1 MKKNYFLL
9 VVALFVTTISFS
21 QITELYFSKYAEGS
35 SNNKFIEIYNG
46 TNAAI
51 SLDDY
56 AFPAV
61 SNDPTTVGEYEF
73 WNTFTPGATIAP
85 GDVYV
90 IAHPSA
96 DATILAQA
104 DMTFNYLSNGD
115 DGMALVKGGT
125 WNDADNNGNIDAGEM
140 TGFQTLD
147 WIGDWNGDPGA
158 GWEVAGVAD
167 ATRNHTLIRK
177 SSVCGPNPS
186 WDDARG
192 YDAVAGTTSA
202 AASEWI
208 VNAIDSGWDVLGSY
222 TGCQSNPTLSISSPA
237 DGSTISATT
246 SVDVTFVA
254 DNFTI
259 GNPGDAGVDGH
270 VHYSIDNGANW
281 LMHYTTDPIVMTVVP
296 GNTYTMMLKLVD
308 DSHADIV
315 PAVTAQTT
323 FTVDLPCDLYLD
335 VITTTCDGT
344 ATYTTTITFTGG
356 GTSQYT
362 LNSTAGTVGG
372 DDPASMATGTIEIT
386 GTPAG
391 TDIVFTVVGDVQDS
405 SCDLTRNITSPAC
418 VPATCTGVGS
428 IIITEIMKNPAAVG
442 DSAGEYFEVYNTTG
456 NDIDMIGW
464 ELKDDGGN
472 LHTIASSVIVPA
484 NGYAVFGIDADT
496 SVNNNIVVNY
506 EYNGFNLSNGAD
518 EVIIECSGTVID
530 AVYYNDA
537 DFPDTTG
544 VSMELSTNYYDATD
558 NDNGASWCDAT
569 SPINGTTDMGTPGA
583 ANDCNVASVG
593 SNEIEGFS
601 IHPNPAKD
609 IIYINTLNN
618 NTKNVEMFSIIGK
631 RVYSNTIIEN
641 NFSVDISKFNAGLY
655 ILKVSEGNNTSVQK
669 VIIK

>member
-9 VVALFVTTISFS
+9 VVTLFVTAISFS
-21 QITELYFSKYAEGS
+21 QVTELYFSKYAEGS

-46 TNAAI
+46 TSATI

-56 AFPAV
+56 AFPSV
-61 SNDPTTVGEYEF
+61 SNDPTVVGEYEY
-73 WNTFTPGATIAP
+73 WNTFAPGASIAP

-90 IAHPSA
+90 VAHSSA
-96 DATILAQA
+96 DAAILAQA
-104 DMTFNYLSNGD
+104 DMTFNFLSNGD
-115 DGMALVKGGT
+115 DGMALVKGGVFT
-125 WNDADNNGNIDAGEM
+125 DANNDGVVDAGEM

-167 ATRNHTLIRK
+167 ATKNHTLIRK
-177 SSVCGPNPS
+177 SSVCGPNSS

-192 YDAVAGTTSA
+192 YDAASDTTSA

-208 VNAIDSGWDVLGSY
+208 VNAINSGWDVLGSY

-246 SVDVTFVA
+246 SVDIVFVA

-259 GNPGDAGVDGH
+259 GAPGTGADGH
-270 VHYSIDNGANW
+270 VHYSTDNGATW
-281 LMHYTTDPIVMTVVP
+281 TPYTTTAPIAMAVTP

-323 FTVDLPCDLYLD
+323 FTVALPCDLFLD
-335 VITTTCDGT
+335 VITTTCDAA

-356 GTSQYT
+356 GTAQYT
-362 LNSTAGTVGG
+362 LNASAGTVGG
-372 DDPASMATGTIEIT
+372 DDPALMATGTIEIT

-391 TDIVFTVVGDVQDS
+391 TNIVFTAVGDVQNS

-428 IIITEIMKNPAAVG
+428 IIVTEIMKNPGVIADG
-442 DSAGEYFEVYNTTG
+442 AGEYFEVYNTTAS
-456 NDIDMIGW
+456 DIDMIGW
-464 ELKDDGGN
+464 DLKDDGSN

-484 NGYAVFGIDADT
+484 NGYAVFGINADT
-496 SVNNNIVVNY
+496 STNNNVTVDY
-506 EYNGFNLSNGAD
+506 EYSGFNLSNGTD

-530 AVYYNDA
+530 AVFYSDA

-544 VSMELSTNYYDATD
+544 VSMELSTNYYDATA
-558 NDNGASWCDAT
+558 NDNGANWCDAT
-569 SPINGTTDMGTPGA
+569 SAINGTTDMGTPNA

-601 IHPNPAKD
+601 IHPNPAKN
-609 IIYINTLNN
+609 IIYVNTLNN
-618 NTKNVEMFSIIGK
+618 NAKNVEMFSIIGK
-631 RVYSNTIIEN
+631 RVYANTTVDN
-641 NFSVDISKFNAGLY
+641 NFSVDVSKFNAGLY